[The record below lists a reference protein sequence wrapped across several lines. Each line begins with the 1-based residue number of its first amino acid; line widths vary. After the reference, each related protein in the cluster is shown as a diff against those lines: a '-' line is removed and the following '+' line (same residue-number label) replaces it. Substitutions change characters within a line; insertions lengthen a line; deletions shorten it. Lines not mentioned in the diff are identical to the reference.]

1 MMFRVLTAAALL
13 AVSTLAAAQYSGE
26 VAYKTAKRN
35 TPTAASVADVLK
47 TSQDDQLVTLK
58 GKLLK
63 KVADEKYIFSD
74 GSGEIRVEIDD
85 ELINTLKVD
94 NSTKVEIV
102 GEVEKDFLEDLEIEV
117 KSIKLN

>member
-1 MMFRVLTAAALL
+1 MMFRVLTAAAAL
-13 AVSTLAAAQYSGE
+13 AASTLAAAQYTGE
-26 VAYKTAKRN
+26 VAYKGAKTN
-35 TPTAASVADVLK
+35 SPMATTVAEVLK
-47 TSQDDQLVTLK
+47 TSQDDQVVTLK

-85 ELINTLKVD
+85 DLITTVKVD
-94 NSTKVEIV
+94 NNTEVHIV